1 MFKNYTISLVIK
13 GTMEESFIRKSKSLS
28 KIIHLY
34 YDENQSTLLER
45 QSRYDSIMLF
55 RVVRAIQQIFFL
67 LKIYYG
73 INFIKFFIQSNYFGR
88 SVVSNEKQ
96 SNLDSGIITMKT
108 MPLMISAKRSNL
120 FLTELMLICT
130 ITTSLHC

>member
-13 GTMEESFIRKSKSLS
+13 GTMEESFIRKWKSLS

-130 ITTSLHC
+130 ITTY